1 MFQFGLGSHTQQHQ
15 QPPTLFDI
23 RITSQNKNVIFIRG
37 TQDEASPVRVT
48 GHVVL
53 SLPESINLKKIS
65 LNLMGSYKLD
75 FLETFNENSQNKKS
89 LINSI
94 KEETVIFKSA
104 WDNVLTNKSGII
116 KIGNYGDTVSS
127 SANLFDLIDEDDQS
141 QSQKLDSSTHSS
153 SSSSSSRPK
162 FSKKISNGNILES
175 SVVKFTDSI
184 PMGETPFPN
193 YNSASTASSSSSST
207 TASSTTSPTFMLPK
221 GNYSFPF
228 EIILPG
234 NIPETVEGLQC
245 GAILYRFESKIEGCK
260 NYKNLPICHKY
271 IRIFRQPNPT
281 DYIVTEDCSIE
292 NIWPGKIQYELRLP
306 RKAITLGGKC
316 KIHILIIPLIK
327 NLKLDK
333 ISVGLKQYFMLK
345 SLHKKKEVFEDEK
358 LIYKIDL
365 PKIDQSELPLDKWS
379 LEAKITLPKKLKQC
393 SPDINIK
400 DNLIKIRH
408 KLTINITLL
417 NPDNHTSL
425 IKSKIPIVLYTSP
438 KESIIAR
445 NAYIDPHGKVR
456 FRSGHC
462 VLFSKPTSQNST
474 QIQSSTNTTTNS
486 TAANSST
493 TSSHHRETLAE
504 NGLLPYN
511 PSVSTTV
518 PMSPGPLPTEPPS
531 LTIAAVNAFGN
542 KNVND
547 FTLNLGTPPRQYG
560 NATTTERTED
570 NTLIGSSP
578 SPSPSPAHQNESAI
592 LGPPPPPSSSTSSSS
607 SRPTNIM
614 IPSSPKFNRSNSGV
628 LHSSPGA
635 TLQSRSLPTRSYN
648 LPELHIDQSYEYGN
662 ALAEDDSNDEDS
674 TDAIID
680 DDEILP
686 SYKDSG
692 KDLLFTPDLM
702 TFSPGILTPAVPGS
716 LSGTHTPSYFDIPEH
731 NQPQSAA
738 QQQQQQQHHQQGGV
752 PASNERAVLNG
763 NYQLNSGYTSPNIQF
778 LSRVNSSTNLNIKGN
793 NSGGTSGISLA
804 TISDQVPEYNSIYD
818 DDPVEEDE
826 PAPLYDHISKDKPF
840 TKITSN
846 SLGISNIVG
855 TSGNTNPSSNI
866 SNRNANNIT
875 IGTKSVNQREF
886 AEYLR
891 KKILNTQSNIYNN
904 LDETTEVDQSSL
916 GVSDTETTI
925 TANTPKVE
933 ELTLA
938 SSGNSTNG
946 NSKSPTPPISRG
958 NPIEEL
964 GTSLINNHSSKL
976 RRPQTGSIKPKSQ
989 PATSSSSPSNSTPN
1003 STSPSPSSSYLQL
1016 NMHAKN
1022 VPAKY
1027 STKTK
1032 RLSTSDL
1039 NSFFKNKSGNGSA
1052 VSLDRIQHTTTAT
1065 TTVANSSAAPDS
1077 TISSNSNTVSGS
1089 ANSSKS
1095 LPNGHL
1101 RSTSF
1106 TKLNFGRLNIAKKPN
1121 K

>member
-1 MFQFGLGSHTQQHQ
+1 MFQFGLSSHTQQHQ

-75 FLETFNENSQNKKS
+75 FLETFNENSQTKKS

-94 KEETVIFKSA
+94 KEETVIFKST

-116 KIGNYGDTVSS
+116 RIGNYGDTVSS

-141 QSQKLDSSTHSS
+141 QSQQSEFSTH
-153 SSSSSSRPK
+153 SSSRPK
-162 FSKKISNGNILES
+162 FSKKQSNGNILES

-184 PMGETPFPN
+184 PMGETPFPS
-193 YNSASTASSSSSST
+193 YNSTSSSSSST
-207 TASSTTSPTFMLPK
+207 TATTTASPTFMLPK

-228 EIILPG
+228 EIVLPG

-260 NYKNLPICHKY
+260 NYKNLPLCHKY

-327 NLKLDK
+327 NLKLEK
-333 ISVGLKQYFMLK
+333 ISIGLKQYFMLK

-400 DNLIKIRH
+400 DNLIKVRH

-462 VLFSKPTSQNST
+462 VLFSKPATQNSN
-474 QIQSSTNTTTNS
+474 QVQSSTATNNSITNTT
-486 TAANSST
+486 A
-493 TSSHHRETLAE
+493 SSHNNNRETLAE

-511 PSVSTTV
+511 PSISTTV
-518 PMSPGPLPTEPPS
+518 PMSPGPLPADPPS
-531 LTIAAVNAFGN
+531 LTIAALNAFGDRN
-542 KNVND
+542 AND
-547 FTLNLGTPPRQYG
+547 FTLNLRSLPGQS
-560 NATTTERTED
+560 D
-570 NTLIGSSP
+570 NVSGANTAVENTVVESSKSP
-578 SPSPSPAHQNESAI
+578 SPNESAI
-592 LGPPPPPSSSTSSSS
+592 LGPSSSSS
-607 SRPTNIM
+607 SRPANIV
-614 IPSSPKFNRSNSGV
+614 IPSPPKFHRSNSGV

-635 TLQSRSLPTRSYN
+635 TLQSRSLPLRSYN

-662 ALAEDDSNDEDS
+662 ALDEDDSNDEDS
-674 TDAIID
+674 TDAIIEE
-680 DDEILP
+680 DEILP

-692 KDLLFTPDLM
+692 KDLLFSPDLM
-702 TFSPGILTPAVPGS
+702 TFSPGILTPAVLGS
-716 LSGTHTPSYFDIPEH
+716 RSGTQTPSYFDIPEH
-731 NQPQSAA
+731 NQPKSAVQQQLV
-738 QQQQQQQHHQQGGV
+738 QQQQQGG
-752 PASNERAVLNG
+752 AISNERAVLNG
-763 NYQLNSGYTSPNIQF
+763 NYQLNSGYTSPNTQF
-778 LSRVNSSTNLNIKGN
+778 LSRVNSSTNLNVKGASG
-793 NSGGTSGISLA
+793 NSGGAGGISLA
-804 TISDQVPEYNSIYD
+804 TISDEVPEYNSIYD

-826 PAPLYDHISKDKPF
+826 PAPLYDHISNTTNF
-840 TKITSN
+840 TKINSN
-846 SLGISNIVG
+846 RLGISNTGG
-855 TSGNTNPSSNI
+855 TSASISSNANTNP

-875 IGTKSVNQREF
+875 IGSKSVNQREF

-891 KKILNTQSNIYNN
+891 KKILNTQKNIYDN
-904 LDETTEVDQSSL
+904 LDEATEEGQGSL
-916 GVSDTETTI
+916 AMGDTETI
-925 TANTPKVE
+925 STANSPRVE
-933 ELTLA
+933 DAT
-938 SSGNSTNG
+938 SGDSINVS
-946 NSKSPTPPISRG
+946 SKSPTPSINRG

-964 GTSLINNHSSKL
+964 GTSSSANNHNSKL
-976 RRPQTGSIKPKSQ
+976 RNPQSTGSTKSKSQ
-989 PATSSSSPSNSTPN
+989 PVTLSSSPSNSNPN
-1003 STSPSPSSSYLQL
+1003 SKSPSPSSSYLQL
-1016 NMHAKN
+1016 NLHTKN

-1032 RLSTSDL
+1032 RMSASDL
-1039 NSFFKNKSGNGSA
+1039 NSFFKSKSGNGSA
-1052 VSLDRIQHTTTAT
+1052 VSLDRIHPTTTT
-1065 TTVANSSAAPDS
+1065 NNPTVTDSAVSS
-1077 TISSNSNTVSGS
+1077 SSNTASGS
-1089 ANSSKS
+1089 ASNGGKS
-1095 LPNGHL
+1095 HPNVHL

-1106 TKLNFGRLNIAKKPN
+1106 TKLNFGRLNIAKKPS